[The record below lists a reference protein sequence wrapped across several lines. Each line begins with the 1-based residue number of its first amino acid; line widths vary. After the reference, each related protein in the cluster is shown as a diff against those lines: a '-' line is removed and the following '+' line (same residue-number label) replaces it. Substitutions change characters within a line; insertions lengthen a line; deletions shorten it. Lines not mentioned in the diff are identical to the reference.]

1 MALLQRRQHN
11 MASIAKSFEIAGAKC
26 GMSGKTLIV
35 PSVSN
40 LRMTQKPDYSNSQ
53 VEHTRSACLGRNS
66 ESWPSTQV
74 MDPNILSLGGCTF
87 GRLGLVGFGWAGLD
101 LWSGLVWSGTP
112 RFVCVKFIY
121 GPKIPK
127 KGPKTESLRKNLQK
141 TKDAKGGNISIGR
154 QGLIRFAQHIGS
166 SSESRCQGI

>member
-1 MALLQRRQHN
+1 MLNDLFIHA

-74 MDPNILSLGGCTF
+74 MDPNILSLGGGARLAVLVWLALVGRGWISGLDWF
-87 GRLGLVGFGWAGLD
+87 GRERHG
-101 LWSGLVWSGTP
+101 S
-112 RFVCVKFIY
+112 
-121 GPKIPK
+121 
-127 KGPKTESLRKNLQK
+127 
-141 TKDAKGGNISIGR
+141 
-154 QGLIRFAQHIGS
+154 FA
-166 SSESRCQGI
+166 

>member
-1 MALLQRRQHN
+1 

-40 LRMTQKPDYSNSQ
+40 LRMTQKPGYSSSQ

-74 MDPNILSLGGCTF
+74 MDPNILSLGGGTF

-112 RFVCVKFIY
+112 RFVCVNFIY
-121 GPKIPK
+121 GPKTPK
-127 KGPKTESLRKNLQK
+127 KGPKTEKSSKNLNKKQK
-141 TKDAKGGNISIGR
+141 MQKGGNISIGR

>member
-1 MALLQRRQHN
+1 

-40 LRMTQKPDYSNSQ
+40 LRMTQKPDYSSSQ

-74 MDPNILSLGGCTF
+74 MDPNILSLGG
-87 GRLGLVGFGWAGLD
+87 GRVWPSWFGWFWLGGAGSLV
-101 LWSGLVWSGTP
+101 WIGLVWYATV
-112 RFVCVKFIY
+112 R
-121 GPKIPK
+121 
-127 KGPKTESLRKNLQK
+127 LRKIHLRPQ
-141 TKDAKGGNISIGR
+141 DP
-154 QGLIRFAQHIGS
+154 QEGS
-166 SSESRCQGI
+166 EN